1 MKLTYKKAI
10 TFFLV
15 FIIVISYQAVF
26 ISCGDTAGVKD
37 YKVII
42 LDKSELELREVYSIE
57 CNGKSDAW
65 IGGYILSG
73 KPFPDKVEKAS
84 LGSVNRQYYKI
95 TEKVYD
101 MVNGKY
107 LNTTVPSEAIY
118 ATPAYMT
125 EYNMPLYVGGISL
138 FKLQF
143 NCLVTTE
150 AGEEKL
156 AFSLS
161 DQEIREA
168 IESALGSTYAWDT
181 FNKFEI
187 QFIEELKED
196 FASSLGAG
204 TAKAIW
210 STEYN
215 GCEVENRL
223 EITLQFADVD
233 VAPRYVTFSFDLET
247 TELDLLINRKFK
259 IPQRSV
265 FLLQQLLHEQ
275 DRMDKYSSDLITSL
289 LTQFLIM
296 LLRSCE
302 HADDT
307 RLKASNSVHSENE
320 IIRRAQQYVSSH
332 IREKLSVPTVARM
345 VDVSPSYL
353 TALFHKNLQI
363 SPGEYIRRIK
373 LQESKQMIRE
383 NSMNFSEIAAT
394 LKYSTVHHFSR
405 QFKDKF
411 GITPTEYAKS
421 VRSF

>member
-233 VAPRYVTFSFDLET
+233 DEKGLLFREETSIIEVNYINAFLHTMKLGNQPNLYDMKIDIPNEEMLLGLFNSAAKYVPNLLYNRLDFSAGM
-247 TELDLLINRKFK
+247 
-259 IPQRSV
+259 Q
-265 FLLQQLLHEQ
+265 
-275 DRMDKYSSDLITSL
+275 ITSYEGYPCIYVPVIL
-289 LTQFLIM
+289 VDGTFAPDKEVSM
-296 LLRSCE
+296 
-302 HADDT
+302 
-307 RLKASNSVHSENE
+307 
-320 IIRRAQQYVSSH
+320 IIF
-332 IREKLSVPTVARM
+332 I
-345 VDVSPSYL
+345 
-353 TALFHKNLQI
+353 
-363 SPGEYIRRIK
+363 
-373 LQESKQMIRE
+373 
-383 NSMNFSEIAAT
+383 
-394 LKYSTVHHFSR
+394 
-405 QFKDKF
+405 
-411 GITPTEYAKS
+411 
-421 VRSF
+421 